1 MAAKKK
7 NSLVENINRRKRAGT
22 SRPKSRSTVSS
33 ESYERMEEGWGEK
46 AKGAKKKASRKTPK
60 KKAKKK
66 ATKRRA
72 QS

>member
-22 SRPKSRSTVSS
+22 SRPKTRSSVSKS
-33 ESYERMEEGWGEK
+33 AYDDMRAGWP
-46 AKGAKKKASRKTPK
+46 RKK

-66 ATKRRA
+66 ATRGKRRA
-72 QS
+72 